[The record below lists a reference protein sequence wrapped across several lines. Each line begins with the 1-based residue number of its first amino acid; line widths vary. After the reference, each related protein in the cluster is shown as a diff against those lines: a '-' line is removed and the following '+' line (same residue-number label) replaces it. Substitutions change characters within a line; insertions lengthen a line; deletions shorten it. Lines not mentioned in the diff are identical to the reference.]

1 MNCHES
7 ILISRLIN
15 VAIVRYIERDQPV
28 PVDLEARLSEL
39 GVIVPL
45 L

>member
-7 ILISRLIN
+7 IYVSRLIN
-15 VAIVRYIERDQPV
+15 VALVRYVERDQPV
-28 PVDLEARLSEL
+28 PVDLEAKLMSL